1 MAHNIAVTVMCDGNR
16 PDFVTDETTPVMA
29 SLKRAGTWFANQ
41 RGIFP
46 SATRASSAS
55 IATGCH
61 PLAHGLRGNS
71 MGLPID
77 GGFEFHD
84 AGKPEFFDTY
94 RRHYGRMLARPAVAE
109 RVAALHGSII
119 ASNASPG
126 AAFFHDSYSHAH
138 MYHRELCYAPGR
150 IPTGESLKTAAG
162 HEGDAIV
169 TRRFIEALLERRPSS
184 ATLWLSEPDKSMHA
198 APLGSDVHLAALAGA
213 DRLVGQ
219 VAEAVERLRDE
230 GHDVLFIVG
239 SDHGHE
245 SVTEAIP
252 VERRLFEAGFKA
264 SLDGP
269 EIVVAPQG
277 CAAFIHF
284 GGSASTRRIE
294 AADWL
299 RQQPWVEDVF
309 MGEDLAALGQ
319 IPGDD
324 LIAIDMAKTEGANIN
339 GVPGLSAMA
348 VRFDEEIGEVRRDC
362 GMHGGRGTYETNP
375 VLMMIGEGFEAGL
388 IVSAQTSIT
397 DIAPSIIH
405 HLGLPGTDMDGRSL
419 QGQTAEHQSVAMAG

>member
-1 MAHNIAVTVMCDGNR
+1 MTHKIAVTVMCDGNR
-16 PDFVTDETTPVMA
+16 PDFVTDDTTPAMA
-29 SLKRAGTWFANQ
+29 LLRRAGTWFDNQ

-55 IATGCH
+55 IATGSH
-61 PLAHGLRGNS
+61 PFAHGLRGNS
-71 MGLPID
+71 MGLPIE

-94 RRHYGRMLARPAVAE
+94 RRHYGRMLARPAVSE
-109 RVAALHGSII
+109 LVAGLHGSII

-138 MYHRELCYAPGR
+138 MYHRVSCYGPGR
-150 IPTGESLKTAAG
+150 TPTGETLKTLG
-162 HEGDAIV
+162 GQEGDAIV
-169 TRRFIEALLERRPSS
+169 THRFIEALFEKRPSS
-184 ATLWLSEPDKSMHA
+184 ATLWLSEPDMSMHA

-213 DRLVGQ
+213 DRMVGL

-230 GHDVLFIVG
+230 GHEVLLIVG

-252 VERRLFEAGFKA
+252 VERRLFEAGFK
-264 SLDGP
+264 SSIDGP

-284 GGSASTRRIE
+284 GGDAAGRRIE

-299 RQQPWVEDVF
+299 RQQSWVEEVF

-324 LIAIDMAKTEGANIN
+324 LIAIDMAKTEGSNIN

-362 GMHGGRGTYETNP
+362 GMHGGRGRYETNP
-375 VLMMIGEGFEAGL
+375 VLIVVGDGFGTGRN
-388 IVSAQTSIT
+388 VSQESSIT
-397 DIAPSIIH
+397 DIAPTILR
-405 HLGLPGTDMDGRSL
+405 HLGLPEADMDGTAL
-419 QGQTAEHQSVAMAG
+419 QG